1 MVFATGYTIAFVI
14 GAMFVTPV
22 GAQAKP
28 AGRPAPSPCSQWLS
42 KTNARMAKLGE
53 QRWRNTIVD
62 ALGEGSCP
70 AVPAALRDAA
80 RAARQV
86 RDEQRRDRL
95 LADAA
100 ANVLGASC
108 TAVDPAKDSRSLAQ
122 VCPLPRREEFS
133 DVDSAFRDIRAVDY
147 LLINALATN
156 LIASESYDTEARR
169 LMLNFM
175 LSATLLGEKR
185 RP

>member
-1 MVFATGYTIAFVI
+1 MVFAAGYTIVFAI

-22 GAQAKP
+22 GAQAKS
-28 AGRPAPSPCSQWLS
+28 ASRPAPSACSKWLS

-53 QRWRNTIVD
+53 WRWRTTIID
-62 ALGEGSCP
+62 ALGEGRCP
-70 AVPAALRDAA
+70 AVPQALRDAA
-80 RAARQV
+80 RAVRQV
-86 RDEQRRDRL
+86 RDEHRRDRL

-100 ANVLGASC
+100 ATVLGAPC
-108 TAVDPAKDSRSLAQ
+108 TVVDPANDSRTLAR
-122 VCPLPRREEFS
+122 VCPLPRKEEFS
-133 DVDSAFRDIRAVDY
+133 GIDSAFRDIRAVDY
-147 LLINALATN
+147 LLINALATS

-175 LSATLLGEKR
+175 LSATLLGEKP